1 MIELESL
8 ILDLHDLG
16 AVQLGEFTLKSGE
29 ISPIYLD
36 LRLLVS
42 RPKTLRRVA
51 QVLQGAAS
59 PLKFDRLAAIPLAGL
74 PIGVALS
81 MAMDCPLIYPRM
93 QAKGHGTGRQ
103 IEGEYKAGE
112 TVLLVDD
119 VISRGDSKLEAIAEL
134 EAAGLKVPTLLMVVD
149 REMGGVQ
156 DLADKGY
163 QVHCALTMHTIL
175 DTLRSKERITE
186 MQREDVLAWLENREK
201 GLPVD
206 ALTKPD
212 KPALS

>member
-1 MIELESL
+1 MIDLESL

-29 ISPIYLD
+29 VSPIYLD

-42 RPKTLRRVA
+42 QPNTLQKVA
-51 QVLQGAAS
+51 QALQPLAS
-59 PLKFDRLAAIPLAGL
+59 PLPFDRLAAIPLAGL

-81 MAMDCPLIYPRM
+81 MVMNRPLIYPRM
-93 QAKGHGTGRQ
+93 QAKKHGTGRQ

-119 VISRGDSKLEAIAEL
+119 VISRGDSKLEAIAAL
-134 EAAGLKVPTLLMVVD
+134 EAGGLKVSALLMVVD
-149 REMGGVQ
+149 REMGGVK

-163 QVHCALTMHTIL
+163 RVHCALTMHVIL
-175 DTLRSKERITE
+175 ETLQRKERITKRQQQE
-186 MQREDVLAWLENREK
+186 ILDWLADRGK
-201 GLPVD
+201 
-206 ALTKPD
+206 
-212 KPALS
+212 